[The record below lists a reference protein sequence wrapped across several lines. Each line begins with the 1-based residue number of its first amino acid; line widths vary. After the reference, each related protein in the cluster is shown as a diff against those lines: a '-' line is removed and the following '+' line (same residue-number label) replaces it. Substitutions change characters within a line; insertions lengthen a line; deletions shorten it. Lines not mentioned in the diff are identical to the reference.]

1 MNVDFIGLLKKE
13 IVPAQGCTEPIAV
26 AYAVSLAVEKLG
38 MKESICSIDLFLS
51 GNIIKNALGVGI
63 PGTGRVG
70 IEIAAALGAIIAEPE
85 KKLEILEG
93 FDHKQLKL
101 AESLLPKIKI
111 KQKNTKEKLYIEAL
125 VTGASHEVRV
135 ILAQSHTNVIYM
147 EKDGIILYD
156 RKDDKTDVNESD
168 RTGLTVNNIY
178 EFVETVPF
186 EKISFLLDCVEMNS
200 KVSQEGLQGK
210 YGLTVGS
217 QVDSKEKDQPW
228 IQNATL
234 QILSATCAASDARM
248 DGCPLPIMTTAGS
261 GNQGIACTIPVIEM
275 ARIMK
280 ADDEKLA
287 RALALSNLMVIH
299 IKEFMGRLSP
309 LCGAAIAGG
318 TGACCA
324 MTYLQGGQLNHIHC
338 AIRNM
343 IASLSGMICDG
354 AKKTCALKIAT
365 GTNAA
370 LLSATLAL
378 NNISA
383 TSQDGIIFDDVEDTV
398 HNMEKLVKEGLKQT
412 DQTILSIMLHKKEG
426 GIQHETSC

>member
-1 MNVDFIGLLKKE
+1 MTVNFIDLLKRE
-13 IVPAQGCTEPIAV
+13 MVPAQGCTEPIAV
-26 AYAVSLAVEKLG
+26 AYAASIAS
-38 MKESICSIDLFLS
+38 KELLPDKIINSIDLYLS

-63 PGTGRVG
+63 PGTGQVG
-70 IEIAAALGAIIAEPE
+70 LNIAAALGAVIAKPE
-85 KKLEILEG
+85 KKLEILQG
-93 FDHKQLKL
+93 FDAQQLKQ
-101 AESLLPKIKI
+101 AESLLKEIKI
-111 KQKNTKEKLYIEAL
+111 EQKETKEKLYIE
-125 VTGASHEVRV
+125 VVISGANHKVKVV
-135 ILAQSHTNVIYM
+135 IAQTHTNVIYI
-147 EKDGIILYD
+147 EKDGRALFE
-156 RKDDKTDVNESD
+156 KSCDDKDEMGVN
-168 RTGLTVNNIY
+168 RTGLTVENIY
-178 EFVETVPF
+178 RFIETVPF
-186 EKISFLLDCVEMNS
+186 EKISFVLDCVEMNR
-200 KVSQEGLQGK
+200 KVSKEGLKGQ
-210 YGLTVGS
+210 YGLKVGNKVNQENS
-217 QVDSKEKDQPW
+217 QMFVDPV
-228 IQNATL
+228 TL

-261 GNQGIACTIPVIEM
+261 GNQGIACSMPVIKM
-275 ARIMK
+275 AEIMK
-280 ADDEKLA
+280 VNDDKLA

-324 MTYLQGGQLNHIHC
+324 MTYLQGGNLNQINC

-343 IASLSGMICDG
+343 VASLSGMICDG

-370 LLSATLAL
+370 LLSSTLAL

-398 HNMEKLVKEGLKQT
+398 HNIEKLVKEGLKQT
-412 DQTILSIMLHKKEG
+412 DQTILSIMLNKKEG

>member
-1 MNVDFIGLLKKE
+1 MTVNFIDLLKRE
-13 IVPAQGCTEPIAV
+13 MVPAQGCTEPIAV
-26 AYAVSLAVEKLG
+26 AYAASVAS
-38 MKESICSIDLFLS
+38 KELLPDKIINSIDLYLS

-63 PGTGRVG
+63 PGTGQVG
-70 IEIAAALGAIIAEPE
+70 LNIAAALGAVIAKPE
-85 KKLEILEG
+85 KKLEILQG
-93 FDHKQLKL
+93 FDAQQLKQ
-101 AESLLPKIKI
+101 AESLLKEIKI
-111 KQKNTKEKLYIEAL
+111 EQKETKEKLYIE
-125 VTGASHEVRV
+125 VVISGANHKVKVV
-135 ILAQSHTNVIYM
+135 IAQTHTNVIYI
-147 EKDGIILYD
+147 EKDGRVLFE
-156 RKDDKTDVNESD
+156 KSCDDKDEMGVN
-168 RTGLTVNNIY
+168 RTGLTVENIY
-178 EFVETVPF
+178 RFIETVPF
-186 EKISFLLDCVEMNS
+186 EKISFVLDCVEMNR
-200 KVSQEGLQGK
+200 KVSKEGLKGQ
-210 YGLTVGS
+210 YGLKVGNKVNQENS
-217 QVDSKEKDQPW
+217 QMFVDPV
-228 IQNATL
+228 TL

-261 GNQGIACTIPVIEM
+261 GNQGIACSMPVIKM
-275 ARIMK
+275 AEIMK
-280 ADDEKLA
+280 VNDDKLA

-324 MTYLQGGQLNHIHC
+324 MTYLQGGNLNQINC

-343 IASLSGMICDG
+343 VASLSGMICDG

-370 LLSATLAL
+370 LLSSTLAL

-398 HNMEKLVKEGLKQT
+398 HNIEKLVKEGLKQT
-412 DQTILSIMLHKKEG
+412 DQTILSIMLNKKEG

>member
-1 MNVDFIGLLKKE
+1 MTVNFIDLLKRE
-13 IVPAQGCTEPIAV
+13 MVPAQGCTEPIAV
-26 AYAVSLAVEKLG
+26 AYAASVAS
-38 MKESICSIDLFLS
+38 KELLPDKIINSIDLYLS

-63 PGTGRVG
+63 PGTGQVG
-70 IEIAAALGAIIAEPE
+70 LNIAAALGAVIAKPE
-85 KKLEILEG
+85 KKLEILQG
-93 FDHKQLKL
+93 FDAQQLKQ
-101 AESLLPKIKI
+101 AESLLKEIKI
-111 KQKNTKEKLYIEAL
+111 EQKETKEKLYIE
-125 VTGASHEVRV
+125 VVISGANHKVKVV
-135 ILAQSHTNVIYM
+135 IAQTHTNVIYI
-147 EKDGIILYD
+147 EKDGRVLFE
-156 RKDDKTDVNESD
+156 KSCDDKDGMGVN
-168 RTGLTVNNIY
+168 RTGLTVENIY
-178 EFVETVPF
+178 RFIETVPF
-186 EKISFLLDCVEMNS
+186 EKISFVLDCVEMNR
-200 KVSQEGLQGK
+200 KVSKEGLKGQ
-210 YGLTVGS
+210 YGLKVGNKVNQENS
-217 QVDSKEKDQPW
+217 QMFVDPV
-228 IQNATL
+228 TL

-261 GNQGIACTIPVIEM
+261 GNQGIACSMPVIKM
-275 ARIMK
+275 AEIMK
-280 ADDEKLA
+280 VNDDKLA

-324 MTYLQGGQLNHIHC
+324 MTYLQGGNLNQINC

-343 IASLSGMICDG
+343 VASLSGMICDG

-370 LLSATLAL
+370 LLSSTLAL

-398 HNMEKLVKEGLKQT
+398 HNIEKLVKEGLKQT
-412 DQTILSIMLHKKEG
+412 DQTILSIMLNKKEG